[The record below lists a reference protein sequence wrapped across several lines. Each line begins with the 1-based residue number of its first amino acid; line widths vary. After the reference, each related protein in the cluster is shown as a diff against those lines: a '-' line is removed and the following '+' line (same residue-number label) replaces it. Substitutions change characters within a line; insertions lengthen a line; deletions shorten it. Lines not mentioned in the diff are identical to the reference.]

1 MTPVDSKKRKLRKTS
16 DNKTDEELLYWDENS
31 KSIILQF

>member
-1 MTPVDSKKRKLRKTS
+1 MKIAYSKKKKAAKTS
-16 DNKTDEELLYWDENS
+16 NKTDEELLYWDENS

>member
-1 MTPVDSKKRKLRKTS
+1 MKQTDSRKKKPAKTS
-16 DNKTDEELLYWDENS
+16 DKADEELLYWDENS